1 MLYRIEIGPRP
12 DLADIQGQST
22 ARAIKSALGVEVKA
36 VWQLKI
42 FTVDGLEEGEV
53 RRLVDEG
60 IWHDPILQVASIT
73 PLPLRTP
80 KPDWFVEVGH
90 RSPCA

>member
-22 ARAIKSALGVEVKA
+22 ARAIKSALGVEMEA

-60 IWHDPILQVASIT
+60 I
-73 PLPLRTP
+73 
-80 KPDWFVEVGH
+80 
-90 RSPCA
+90 